1 MKIFKIIMRGI
12 LLAAIVCTVYL
23 CGVYSTK
30 YQQNKE
36 ENKST
41 VTTIAVV
48 NADVGTGKE
57 QENVFYSSELMYF
70 PDTNFETASLTEARE
85 GIESNRYA
93 AYVVIPGSF
102 SASVESVNEKPSKSQ
117 ITYSMNNN
125 LRQDVQVKVVNDIHN
140 FILNLSTNVSY
151 MYVDAIL
158 KEMHAVQDDSN
169 SIMKNDEKDLEAIEE
184 AESADLIK
192 EVEYE
197 PLETVETEITYMDL
211 SDDYQE
217 IDDAVENVYTT
228 YTTNISDAQDEFL
241 KVKEGGGTVGEQA
254 LATAE
259 IFSGISI
266 LTDDEQNLV
275 YADGMEHLGSLAGDF
290 EELVNSKKFTAKE
303 RLGFKEGDPEPEPE
317 PELPEGEVRVYLSKA
332 DLLNAVDRQIEFWEK
347 VKEEL
352 YEDEPPESGEEGD
365 GGGEEGEEESLYEI
379 GDGESS
385 EEAGETSGENGET
398 PGEGEEEPEPD
409 FEMTEEDVTAAIE
422 ALYQLK
428 DQISEYYDNAIRAIN
443 DIPDASEFAQEAD
456 AVVNEEI
463 AQPVMDRADV
473 EEQKVSEAVTAME
486 SVIEEYVSKLDEYD
500 ALSYLEMDEIQ
511 EYLSSM
517 YTTISDMESEIMEQ
531 DNAYMEYIYE
541 VTQTADENVKMLQE
555 SLDESYEGTQENVL
569 NLMAGFKQNRKEL
582 NEQNVLLLSD
592 ITAKLPYTRLGNL
605 EYTQVY
611 DFIVEPVTVSD
622 ESEVKTRITP
632 TSVNMDW
639 QDLVC
644 MFVGII
650 ALIIIDLSVHL
661 IHKKYQRK
669 AERGE
674 EEWQTEFR

>member
-1 MKIFKIIMRGI
+1 MKIFKLVMRGI
-12 LLAAIVCTVYL
+12 ILTAIICAVYL

-30 YQQNKE
+30 YQQNRE

-41 VTTIAVV
+41 ITMIAVV
-48 NADVGTGKE
+48 NADVGTE
-57 QENVFYSSELMYF
+57 REEENVFYASELMYF

-85 GIESNRYA
+85 GIESDRYA

-102 SASVESVNEKPSKSQ
+102 STSVESVNEKPLKSQ
-117 ITYSMNNN
+117 ITYSLNEN
-125 LRQDVQVKVVNDIHN
+125 LRQDVQRKVVNDIHN

-169 SIMKNDEKDLEAIEE
+169 SIMKNDVKDLEAIEE
-184 AESADLIK
+184 VESADLME
-192 EVEYE
+192 EVEYD
-197 PLETVETEITYMDL
+197 PFETVETEIEYMDL

-217 IDDAVENVYTT
+217 VDDAADGVYTT
-228 YTTNISDAQDEFL
+228 YTTNISDAQNEFL
-241 KVKEGGGTVGEQA
+241 KVKEEGSSVGEQA

-259 IFSGISI
+259 VFSGINI
-266 LTDDEQNLV
+266 LTDGEENLV
-275 YADGMEHLGSLAGDF
+275 YADGMEHLGTLAGEF

-352 YEDEPPESGEEGD
+352 YEDESPESGEEGD
-365 GGGEEGEEESLYEI
+365 GGGEGEEESLYEI

-385 EEAGETSGENGET
+385 EETRETSGETGET
-398 PGEGEEEPEPD
+398 PGEGEEEPD
-409 FEMTEEDVTAAIE
+409 FELTEEGVIAAIE
-422 ALYQLK
+422 ALYHLK

-443 DIPDASEFAQEAD
+443 DIPDASEFAQDAD
-456 AVVNEEI
+456 TVINEEI
-463 AQPVMDRADV
+463 AQPVMEQADG
-473 EEQKVSEAVTAME
+473 EAQRVSEAIVTME
-486 SVIEEYVSKLDEYD
+486 SVIEEYVSELEEYD
-500 ALSYLEMDEIQ
+500 ALSYLEMDKIQ

-517 YTTISDMESEIMEQ
+517 YTTISDMEAEIMEQ

-541 VTQTADENVKMLQE
+541 VTTTADENVKMLQE

-569 NLMAGFKQNRKEL
+569 NIMDGFKQNRKEL

-611 DFIVEPVTVSD
+611 DFIVEPVIVSD
-622 ESEVKTRITP
+622 ESEIKTRISP
-632 TSVNMDW
+632 TSISMDW

-644 MFVGII
+644 MFIGII
-650 ALIIIDLSVHL
+650 ALIIIDLSVYL
-661 IHKKYQRK
+661 IHKRYQLK

>member
-1 MKIFKIIMRGI
+1 MKIFKLMMRGI
-12 LLAAIVCTVYL
+12 ILTAIICAVYL

-30 YQQNKE
+30 YQQNRE

-41 VTTIAVV
+41 ITMIAVV
-48 NADVGTGKE
+48 NADVGTEKE
-57 QENVFYSSELMYF
+57 EENVFYASELMYF

-85 GIESNRYA
+85 GIESDRYA

-102 SASVESVNEKPSKSQ
+102 STSVESVNEKPLKSQ
-117 ITYSMNNN
+117 ITYSLNEN
-125 LRQDVQVKVVNDIHN
+125 LRQDVQMKVVNDIHN

-169 SIMKNDEKDLEAIEE
+169 SIMKNDVKDLEAIEE
-184 AESADLIK
+184 VESADLME
-192 EVEYE
+192 EVEYD
-197 PLETVETEITYMDL
+197 PLETVETEIEYMDL

-217 IDDAVENVYTT
+217 VDDAADGVYTT
-228 YTTNISDAQDEFL
+228 YTTNISDAQNEFL
-241 KVKEGGGTVGEQA
+241 KVKEEGSSVGEQA

-259 IFSGISI
+259 VFSEINI
-266 LTDDEQNLV
+266 LTDGEENLV
-275 YADGMEHLGSLAGDF
+275 YADGMEHLGTLAGEF

-303 RLGFKEGDPEPEPE
+303 RLGFKEGDKEPEPE

-332 DLLNAVDRQIEFWEK
+332 DLLYAVDQQIVFWEN
-347 VKEEL
+347 VRDEL
-352 YEDEPPESGEEGD
+352 YGDELPDSG
-365 GGGEEGEEESLYEI
+365 EESLYET
-379 GDGESS
+379 GD
-385 EEAGETSGENGET
+385 EENQGENGET
-398 PGEGEEEPEPD
+398 PEEGEEDPEPD
-409 FEMTEEDVTAAIE
+409 FELTEEGVIATIE
-422 ALYQLK
+422 ALYHLK

-456 AVVNEEI
+456 TVINEEI
-463 AQPVMDRADV
+463 AQPVMEQADG
-473 EEQKVSEAVTAME
+473 EAQRVSEAIVTME
-486 SVIEEYVSKLDEYD
+486 SVIEEYVSELEEYD
-500 ALSYLEMDEIQ
+500 ALSYLEMDKIQ

-517 YTTISDMESEIMEQ
+517 YTTISDMEAEIMEQ

-541 VTQTADENVKMLQE
+541 VTTTADENVKMLQE

-569 NLMAGFKQNRKEL
+569 NIMDGFKQNRKEL

-611 DFIVEPVTVSD
+611 DFIVEPVIVSD
-622 ESEVKTRITP
+622 ESEIKTRISP
-632 TSVNMDW
+632 TSISMDW

-644 MFVGII
+644 MFIGII

-661 IHKKYQRK
+661 IHKRYQLK

>member
-1 MKIFKIIMRGI
+1 MKIFKLVMRGI
-12 LLAAIVCTVYL
+12 ILTAILCAVYL

-30 YQQNKE
+30 YQQNRE

-41 VTTIAVV
+41 ITMIAVV
-48 NADVGTGKE
+48 NADVGTE
-57 QENVFYSSELMYF
+57 REEENVFYASELMYF

-85 GIESNRYA
+85 GIESDRYA

-102 SASVESVNEKPSKSQ
+102 STSVESVNEKPLKSQ
-117 ITYSMNNN
+117 ITYSLNEN
-125 LRQDVQVKVVNDIHN
+125 LRQDVQMKVVNDIHN

-169 SIMKNDEKDLEAIEE
+169 AIMKNDVKDLEAIEE
-184 AESADLIK
+184 VESADLME

-197 PLETVETEITYMDL
+197 PLEMVETEIEYMDL

-217 IDDAVENVYTT
+217 VDDAADGVYTT
-228 YTTNISDAQDEFL
+228 YTTNISDAQNEFL
-241 KVKEGGGTVGEQA
+241 KVKEEGSSVGEQA

-259 IFSGISI
+259 VFSGINI
-266 LTDDEQNLV
+266 LTDGEENLV
-275 YADGMEHLGSLAGDF
+275 YADGMEHLGTLAGEF

-303 RLGFKEGDPEPEPE
+303 RLGFKEGDKEPEPE

-332 DLLNAVDRQIEFWEK
+332 DLLYAVDQQIVFWEN
-347 VKEEL
+347 VRDEL
-352 YEDEPPESGEEGD
+352 YGDELPDSG
-365 GGGEEGEEESLYEI
+365 EESLYET
-379 GDGESS
+379 GD
-385 EEAGETSGENGET
+385 EENQGENGET
-398 PGEGEEEPEPD
+398 PEEGEEDPEPD
-409 FEMTEEDVTAAIE
+409 FELTEEGVIAAIE
-422 ALYQLK
+422 ALYHLK

-443 DIPDASEFAQEAD
+443 DIPDASEFAQDAD
-456 AVVNEEI
+456 TVINEEI
-463 AQPVMDRADV
+463 AQPVMEQADG
-473 EEQKVSEAVTAME
+473 EAQRVSEAIVTME
-486 SVIEEYVSKLDEYD
+486 SVIEEYVSELEEYD
-500 ALSYLEMDEIQ
+500 ALSYLEMDKIQ

-517 YTTISDMESEIMEQ
+517 YTTISDMEAEIMEQ

-541 VTQTADENVKMLQE
+541 VTTTADENVKMLQE

-569 NLMAGFKQNRKEL
+569 NIMDGFKQNRKEL

-611 DFIVEPVTVSD
+611 DFIVEPVIVSD
-622 ESEVKTRITP
+622 ESEIKTRISP
-632 TSVNMDW
+632 TSISMDW

-644 MFVGII
+644 MFIGII

-661 IHKKYQRK
+661 IHKRYQLK

>member
-1 MKIFKIIMRGI
+1 MKIFKVIMRGI
-12 LLAAIVCTVYL
+12 ILTAIICAVYL

-41 VTTIAVV
+41 ITTIAVV

-57 QENVFYSSELMYF
+57 QENVFYASELMYF

-158 KEMHAVQDDSN
+158 KEMHTVQDDSN
-169 SIMKNDEKDLEAIEE
+169 SIMQNDVKDLEAIEE
-184 AESADLIK
+184 AESADLIE

-197 PLETVETEITYMDL
+197 PLEIVETEITYMDL
-211 SDDYQE
+211 SDNYQE
-217 IDDAVENVYTT
+217 VDDAVDNVYTT
-228 YTTNISDAQDEFL
+228 YTKDISDAQDEFL
-241 KVKEGGGTVGEQA
+241 KVKEEGSSVSEQA

-259 IFSGISI
+259 VFSGINI
-266 LTDDEQNLV
+266 LTDDEENLV
-275 YADGMEHLGSLAGDF
+275 YADGMEHLGNLAGDF
-290 EELVNSKKFTAKE
+290 EELVNSKKLTAKE
-303 RLGFKEGDPEPEPE
+303 RLGFKEGDEEPEPE
-317 PELPEGEVRVYLSKA
+317 PELSEGEVRVYLSKA
-332 DLLNAVDRQIEFWEK
+332 DLLYAVDRQITFWEN
-347 VKEEL
+347 VRYEL
-352 YEDEPPESGEEGD
+352 FGGELPD
-365 GGGEEGEEESLYEI
+365 GGEESLYET
-379 GDGESS
+379 GDGENP
-385 EEAGETSGENGET
+385 EESGETSGED
-398 PGEGEEEPEPD
+398 EEEPEPD
-409 FEMTEEDVTAAIE
+409 FELTEESVTATIE

-500 ALSYLEMDEIQ
+500 ALSYLEMDKIQ

-569 NLMAGFKQNRKEL
+569 DLMAGFKQNRKEL

-661 IHKKYQRK
+661 IHKKYQQK

>member
-12 LLAAIVCTVYL
+12 ILIAIICAVYL

-30 YQQNKE
+30 YQQNIE

-41 VTTIAVV
+41 ITTIAVV
-48 NADVGTGKE
+48 NADIGTEKE
-57 QENVFYSSELMYF
+57 EENVFYASELMYF

-85 GIESNRYA
+85 GIGNNRYA
-93 AYVVIPGSF
+93 AYIIIPKSF
-102 SASVESVNEKPSKSQ
+102 SASVESVNDKPQKSQ
-117 ITYSMNNN
+117 ISYSLNEN
-125 LRQDVQVKVVNDIHN
+125 LRQDVQMKVVNDIHN

-158 KEMHAVQDDSN
+158 KEMHAVQDDSD
-169 SIMKNDEKDLEAIEE
+169 SIMKNDVKDMEAIE
-184 AESADLIK
+184 AVESANLME

-197 PLETVETEITYMDL
+197 PLEIVETEIEYMDL

-217 IDDAVENVYTT
+217 VDDALDGVYTT
-228 YTTNISDAQDEFL
+228 YTTNITDAQNEFL
-241 KVKEGGGTVGEQA
+241 RVKEEGISIGEQA
-254 LATAE
+254 IAAAE
-259 IFSGISI
+259 VFSEVNI
-266 LTDDEQNLV
+266 LTDDEENLV

-303 RLGFKEGDPEPEPE
+303 RLGFKEGDKEPEPE
-317 PELPEGEVRVYLSKA
+317 PELQEGEIRVYLSKA
-332 DLLNAVDRQIEFWEK
+332 DLLYAVDEQIVFWENIK
-347 VKEEL
+347 DEL
-352 YEDEPPESGEEGD
+352 YGGELPGDGEEG
-365 GGGEEGEEESLYEI
+365 GEESLYEA
-379 GDGESS
+379 GS
-385 EEAGETSGENGET
+385 EEN
-398 PGEGEEEPEPD
+398 PGEGEEDPEPD
-409 FEMTEEDVTAAIE
+409 FEFTEESVTATIE
-422 ALYQLK
+422 ALYHLK

-443 DIPDASEFAQEAD
+443 DIPDASEFTQEAD
-456 AVVNEEI
+456 AVINEEI
-463 AQPVMDRADV
+463 AQPVMDQADV
-473 EEQKVSEAVTAME
+473 EAQKVSEAIAAME
-486 SVIEEYVSKLDEYD
+486 TAIDDYVSELEEYD
-500 ALSYLEMDEIQ
+500 ALSYLEMDTIQ

-517 YTTISDMESEIMEQ
+517 YTAISDMEAEIMEQ

-541 VTQTADENVKMLQE
+541 VTTTADENVRMLQE

-569 NLMAGFKQNRKEL
+569 DIMDGFKQNRKEL
-582 NEQNVLLLSD
+582 SEQNILLLSG

-622 ESEVKTRITP
+622 ESEVKVRLTP
-632 TSVNMDW
+632 TSISMDW

-661 IHKKYQRK
+661 IHKKYQLK

-674 EEWQTEFR
+674 EEWQSEFR